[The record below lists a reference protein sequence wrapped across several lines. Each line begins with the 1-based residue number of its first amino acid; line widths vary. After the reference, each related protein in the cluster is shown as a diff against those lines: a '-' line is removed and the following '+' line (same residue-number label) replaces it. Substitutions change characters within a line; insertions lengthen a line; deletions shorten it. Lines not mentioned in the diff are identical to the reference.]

1 MGGGFFSTVHPSAKI
16 LNYGVKSGRLSTYAL
31 STHKDSV
38 WGGWLYRKVL
48 LLLLQTQI
56 YVGESSLAPPTPHPK
71 KKKNQHIKKGI
82 FQKAVKILNTAA
94 NLWVVKNSV
103 EQHGG
108 GEEWAD
114 LGQIYDI

>member
-1 MGGGFFSTVHPSAKI
+1 MRPSAKI

-56 YVGESSLAPPTPHPK
+56 YVGESGVWHPPPPK

-94 NLWVVKNSV
+94 NLWVVKNTV

-114 LGQIYDI
+114 LGQICI